1 VWPHTARWTKCALAA
16 RLRFPCGSL
25 RKWSVIA
32 VSDTLGAALWD
43 LEFLFEPAAQLARP
57 VFLGGF
63 FRRVARD
70 GRPFASPGDSRRLF
84 PHRQVLVPGA
94 IFGGKK

>member
-1 VWPHTARWTKCALAA
+1 
-16 RLRFPCGSL
+16 L

-43 LEFLFEPAAQLARP
+43 LEFMFEPAAQLARP

-63 FRRVARD
+63 FRRVARE
-70 GRPFASPGDSRRLF
+70 GRP
-84 PHRQVLVPGA
+84 
-94 IFGGKK
+94 